1 MSAMLSLMGDYDEV
15 HGWCSRVSG
24 GGRARTMVVMFVVD
38 LLDEDLR

>member
-1 MSAMLSLMGDYDEV
+1 MSVMLSLWSDDGGV

-38 LLDEDLR
+38 LLNEDLG